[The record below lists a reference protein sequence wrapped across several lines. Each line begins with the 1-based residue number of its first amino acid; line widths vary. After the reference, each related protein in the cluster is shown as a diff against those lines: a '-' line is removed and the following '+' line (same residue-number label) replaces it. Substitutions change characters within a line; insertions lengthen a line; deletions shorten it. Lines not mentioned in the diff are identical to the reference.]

1 MKEYIHIPSHVCRP
15 FSQSKTHALACPP
28 VLLHTV
34 IDEYSK
40 QYELSDKIDSKSIG
54 ILTVMIAII
63 TVYLPL
69 FPFEKLRPYVL
80 YRSSHPNISALFM
93 FACLFWGIALLFSG
107 LSVYDIM
114 QGLILQPFKGVNIE
128 SFNKDSTLAALYPS
142 SLQIRLI
149 DHYQHIIK
157 VNGEYIIEKSRR
169 LNSAY
174 NGVFKTFIFISF
186 STILARILSAY

>member
-1 MKEYIHIPSHVCRP
+1 
-15 FSQSKTHALACPP
+15 
-28 VLLHTV
+28 
-34 IDEYSK
+34 
-40 QYELSDKIDSKSIG
+40 
-54 ILTVMIAII
+54 
-63 TVYLPL
+63 
-69 FPFEKLRPYVL
+69 
-80 YRSSHPNISALFM
+80 M

-107 LSVYDIM
+107 LSIYDIM

-128 SFNKDSTLAALYPS
+128 SFNKDSTLAAPYPS

>member
-1 MKEYIHIPSHVCRP
+1 M
-15 FSQSKTHALACPP
+15 
-28 VLLHTV
+28 
-34 IDEYSK
+34 DEYSK

-69 FPFEKLRPYVL
+69 FPFEKLRPYML
-80 YRSSHPNISALFM
+80 YRSFHPNSSALFM

-107 LSVYDIM
+107 LSIYDIM

-128 SFNKDSTLAALYPS
+128 SFNKDSTLAAPYPS